1 MVNFVTGCCLESVT
15 EEMKV
20 NPAAAHYPD
29 YVREKTGIAEFYA
42 FAIWPAAQFPDMKEY
57 VQAVPA
63 VGRFISKFR
72 LTAKAARFDV
82 STSYRQ

>member
-1 MVNFVTGCCLESVT
+1 MINFVTGCCLENMT

-42 FAIWPAAQFPDMKEY
+42 FTNWPAAQFPDIKGY
-57 VQAVPA
+57 IQAVPA
-63 VGRFISKFR
+63 VCRFMSE
-72 LTAKAARFDV
+72 
-82 STSYRQ
+82 